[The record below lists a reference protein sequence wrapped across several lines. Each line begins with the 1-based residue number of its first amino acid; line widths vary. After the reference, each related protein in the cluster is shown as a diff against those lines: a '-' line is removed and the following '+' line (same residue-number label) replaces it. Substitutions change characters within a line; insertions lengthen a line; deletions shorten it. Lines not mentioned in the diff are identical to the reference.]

1 MRELVYFKKEKQKH
15 NLKEYSQEKRTRYS
29 SMHCNILRLN
39 NISIDP
45 ASSCYK
51 FMFFANQNSRGKHMD
66 TMKYLVLF
74 AAMKMQ
80 KKKNISVILAI
91 LNADFYL
98 LLMCKGHQ
106 YCAVKQLHKS
116 NIKQ

>member
-15 NLKEYSQEKRTRYS
+15 NLKEHSQEKRTRYS

-51 FMFFANQNSRGKHMD
+51 FMLFANQNSRGKHMD

-80 KKKNISVILAI
+80 KRKTSQS
-91 LNADFYL
+91 F
-98 LLMCKGHQ
+98 
-106 YCAVKQLHKS
+106 
-116 NIKQ
+116 